1 MKAIYAL
8 IAPLILLTAA
18 STVGK
23 GKLKTDRKGR
33 RPRPM
38 TKRLIYV
45 TAVMSC
51 ALGLAG
57 GSGHARTRRPG
68 PNPQHPST
76 TCAYKTVGVSHVMY
90 NKKQKLSFY
99 YPPRRLVEAMRPK
112 RDYEVFTH
120 PDGEVRISRTF
131 DGVKYNLRFAG
142 GSNLAFLMAD
152 GHPLSFNL
160 DTDTEKDYPYGRV
173 AGGEKC
179 GTPDHLIES
188 NVSRMIEDLP
198 LDARQKAELKGYV
211 AVLTFGPPSDLQGL
225 KKVYVETGADEE
237 SRKRI
242 IRELNKPELGLT
254 LLDAPDGAE
263 IILDFG
269 RRTEDHFDET
279 AYPET
284 SASGGMRLKQVL
296 LARGRVFVVKDGK
309 PRGVMSFEGAK
320 NATTLWTRDL
330 ATNFGRKFRELYKK
344 VNGIK

>member
-8 IAPLILLTAA
+8 ISSLILLTTV
-18 STVGK
+18 SRVGK
-23 GKLKTDRKGR
+23 GKLKIDPENRCLRT
-33 RPRPM
+33 M
-38 TKRLIYV
+38 TKRLFYV

-57 GSGHARTRRPG
+57 GSGYARARHPG
-68 PNPQHPST
+68 PNPQHPSM
-76 TCAYKTVGVSHVMY
+76 TCAFKTIGVAHDMY

-99 YPPRRLVEAMRPK
+99 YPPTRLVAAMRPK

-131 DGVKYNLRFAG
+131 DGVKYNIRFAG
-142 GSNLAFLMAD
+142 GSNLAFIMAD
-152 GHPLSFNL
+152 GHPLSFNA
-160 DTDTEKDYPYGRV
+160 DTDIEKNYPHDKA

-179 GTPDHLIES
+179 GTPDHLIER
-188 NVSRMIEDLP
+188 NVSLMIEDLP

-225 KKVYVETGADEE
+225 KKVYVDAGADLE

-254 LLDAPDGAE
+254 LLDGPDGAE

-269 RRTEDHFDET
+269 SRTEDLLEKVINN
-279 AYPET
+279 PEVH
-284 SASGGMRLKQVL
+284 LKQIL
-296 LARGRVFVVKDGK
+296 IGRGRVFVVRDGK
-309 PRGVMSFEGAK
+309 PRSVMSFENTK
-320 NATTLWTRDL
+320 STLWERPP
-330 ATNFGRKFRELYKK
+330 ATNFGRAFHKLYKK